1 MSALRLLFIYERG
14 ETHAAVRAFRTAF
27 ARLPDTQ
34 LSFGADTLVF
44 AGRDPIEQIRAAL
57 RELDGVLVLLGPA
70 GLDPSRTLEAI
81 ALREAALMELPL
93 LFVCTG
99 NTCRS
104 PMAQAIAEDL
114 LRSSE
119 GGDWFFVASRAA
131 NANGEG
137 DVLWVPGANR

>member
-70 GLDPSRTLEAI
+70 GLAPSRTLEAI

-93 LFVCTG
+93 LFVCT
-99 NTCRS
+99 
-104 PMAQAIAEDL
+104 
-114 LRSSE
+114 
-119 GGDWFFVASRAA
+119 AA
-131 NANGEG
+131 RRHRQTAGTEQRCARYTG
-137 DVLWVPGANR
+137 VRCVRVHWRTRGPERPRRRRVFDDGRR